1 MRWWAVMRWWAPPR
15 RAPPPKVQRRG
26 EGAVSATGAAH
37 RLRRHGRRGPIDQAV
52 IPPTACT
59 VGTGLSG
66 GEIMHGGHGIIGHQG
81 TACEG
86 GQLSAGNSTQVEG
99 HCGWHRGAARKCTV
113 RVVVLI
119 VSLV

>member
-1 MRWWAVMRWWAPPR
+1 
-15 RAPPPKVQRRG
+15 
-26 EGAVSATGAAH
+26 
-37 RLRRHGRRGPIDQAV
+37 
-52 IPPTACT
+52 
-59 VGTGLSG
+59 
-66 GEIMHGGHGIIGHQG
+66 MHSGHGIIGHQG